1 MSKFDEIDL
10 NILRAVQG
18 DATLSSAQVAE
29 VVGISQSPAW
39 RRMANLEEAGAIRKR
54 VTLLDRHVVGLH
66 FMVYVLI
73 RLKDQ
78 TQKTV
83 DHFQSRVSAIPEIVQ
98 CHMLMGDIDFLLLA
112 ITEDLE
118 AYHRLV
124 RQEISCIPGVSGIDS
139 RVVVEETKSTTE
151 LPLDGL
157 VKKRRA
163 AHANESVAGSIA
175 TDTSTK

>member
-1 MSKFDEIDL
+1 MSKLDETDFK
-10 NILRAVQG
+10 ILRAVQA

-29 VVGISQSPAW
+29 RIGMSQSPAW
-39 RRMANLEEAGAIRKR
+39 RRMVNLEEAGAIKKR
-54 VTLLDRHVVGLH
+54 VTLIDRQVVGLR

-83 DHFQSRVSAIPEIVQ
+83 DQFQSRVRAIPEIVQ

-118 AYHRLV
+118 AYHKLLRE
-124 RQEISCIPGVSGIDS
+124 EISRLPGVSGIDS

-157 VKKRRA
+157 AKKA
-163 AHANESVAGSIA
+163 KSDGISPDE
-175 TDTSTK
+175 

>member
-1 MSKFDEIDL
+1 MSRFDETDFK
-10 NILRAVQG
+10 ILRAVQG

-29 VVGISQSPAW
+29 LVGISQSPAW
-39 RRMANLEEAGAIRKR
+39 RRMVNLEKAGAIKKR
-54 VTLLDRHVVGLH
+54 VTLIDRHVVGLR

-83 DHFQSRVSAIPEIVQ
+83 DHFQSRVQAIPEIVQ

-118 AYHRLV
+118 AFHKLLR
-124 RQEISCIPGVSGIDS
+124 ESISRIPGVSGIDS

-157 VKKRRA
+157 AK
-163 AHANESVAGSIA
+163 E
-175 TDTSTK
+175 TKSDETP